1 VLIIVAMLLF
11 VMAKFVMQR
20 IEAVSRASFKSF
32 ARAAD
37 INTTIAI
44 TVH

>member
-1 VLIIVAMLLF
+1 MQTISLLF
-11 VMAKFVMQR
+11 VMAKVVMQS

-32 ARAAD
+32 ARVAD

-44 TVH
+44 KVH